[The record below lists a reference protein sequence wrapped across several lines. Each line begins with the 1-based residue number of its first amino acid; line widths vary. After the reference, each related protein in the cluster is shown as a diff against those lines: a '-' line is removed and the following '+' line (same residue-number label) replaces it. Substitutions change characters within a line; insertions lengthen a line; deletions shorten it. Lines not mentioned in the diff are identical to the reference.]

1 VSECEHALEL
11 GAEKDER
18 IDLLREEI
26 ARLQE
31 ERMAADAGN
40 LEENLKKEILD
51 LQAKYE
57 QACESASELQSLL
70 ESIQEI
76 HKLVGCQNEGDIHRG
91 FERLQEL
98 EKSAQSVQEC
108 FAAFECKIVEELR
121 TAMLALKAERDVQAT
136 D

>member
-1 VSECEHALEL
+1 MRSELVSECEHALEL

-26 ARLQE
+26 ARMQE

-57 QACESASELQSLL
+57 QACGIVGEFVHWCSAVCANRWVWACVCEWVRFSQEFHTPRNAPDDANVAACELP
-70 ESIQEI
+70 
-76 HKLVGCQNEGDIHRG
+76 
-91 FERLQEL
+91 
-98 EKSAQSVQEC
+98 
-108 FAAFECKIVEELR
+108 
-121 TAMLALKAERDVQAT
+121 
-136 D
+136 